1 MNTTDQKTERNK
13 YPLPTPFGP
22 SCLSTTHLK
31 AGQFQLQKT
40 KWKLPKL
47 IEKNISVL
55 PVENKI
61 LQQE

>member
-1 MNTTDQKTERNK
+1 MKTTDQKPERNK
-13 YPLPTPFGP
+13 YPSPTPFAP

-61 LQQE
+61 L